1 MNAES
6 LMLIGGVLVFFLT
19 IYWVRSRDLSE
30 KHAIMWTFIAF
41 ILLICGLFPN
51 LIMSFASRSHL
62 SYPAAVL
69 FVALGAIYVYFFA
82 VSVSLTK
89 HQRKNTRLAQELAI
103 LENRVERL
111 EQSLNEVAKQQVIG
125 DNAQNH
131 RSDEIPLPPPVLPG
145 L

>member
-1 MNAES
+1 
-6 LMLIGGVLVFFLT
+6 MLIGGVLVFFLT

-30 KHAIMWTFIAF
+30 KHAIMWTFLAF
-41 ILLICGLFPN
+41 ILLICGLFPD

-69 FVALGAIYVYFFA
+69 FVALGAIYVYFFS
-82 VSVSLTK
+82 VSVSLTQ
-89 HQRKNTRLAQELAI
+89 HQRRNTRLTQELAI

-111 EQSLNEVAKQQVIG
+111 EQSLDEIAKQEVTG
-125 DNAQNH
+125 DSIQND
-131 RSDEIPLPPPVLPG
+131 RSGEIPIPPPVPPG